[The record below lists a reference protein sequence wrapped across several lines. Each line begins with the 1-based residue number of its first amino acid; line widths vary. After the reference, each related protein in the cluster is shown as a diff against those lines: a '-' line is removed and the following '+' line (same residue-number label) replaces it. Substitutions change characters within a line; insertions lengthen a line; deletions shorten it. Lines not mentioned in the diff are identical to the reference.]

1 MAINQAYPSIDGIAS
16 SWADIQVTTIVNG
29 GALIETTDIA
39 GIKTADKMEVG
50 RQQGTSGGRTMK
62 RTQGSATYEAS
73 MTLYRSGHRQLLKAL
88 KEQAPTRG
96 NQKVV
101 GVVAFDILIQHT
113 PIGEE
118 EIYTRKLK
126 GCRYAG
132 SSHDNKEGNDA
143 DQVEV
148 TLDVLEIVDI
158 IDGEEV
164 ILL

>member
-1 MAINQAYPSIDGIAS
+1 MINQAYPSIDGIAA
-16 SWADIQVTTIVNG
+16 SWADIQVTTIVSG
-29 GALIETTDIA
+29 GALVETTDIA
-39 GIKTADKMEVG
+39 AIKTADKMEVG
-50 RQQGTSGGRTMK
+50 RQEGTSGGRTMK
-62 RTQGSATYEAS
+62 RTQGKATYEAS
-73 MTLYRSGHRQLLKAL
+73 MTLYKSGYRNFIKAL
-88 KEQAPTRG
+88 KDSAPSRG
-96 NQKVV
+96 NQKVI

-113 PIGEE
+113 PINEE
-118 EIYTRKLK
+118 EIYVRKLK

-132 SSHDNKEGNDA
+132 GSHDMKEGTDA